1 MNKKSQGLSVNV
13 IIIVAIALIV
23 LIVLITIFTGR
34 MGGFIGGV
42 DKTLTCANSCSA
54 FNKDSVIDLNEA
66 GCNQETRSQIL
77 QGTYEGIDE
86 PNVCCCIPKT
96 T

>member
-54 FNKDSVIDLNEA
+54 FNQDSDIITESD
-66 GCNQETRSQIL
+66 CNGITRSQIL
-77 QGTYEGIDE
+77 AGTYELVTGE
-86 PNVCCCIPKT
+86 NVCCCIPKPP
-96 T
+96 